1 MTEPSTHRG
10 PELEET
16 SQGSAPVPDDTLVGD
31 DDVDTAVDRLGE
43 LDRLPLEEQVV
54 VYEDIQ
60 DRLARVLERDSD
72 LGGPER

>member
-1 MTEPSTHRG
+1 MTEPSTPRG

-16 SQGSAPVPDDTLVGD
+16 AQRSAPVPDDTLVGD
-31 DDVDTAVDRLGE
+31 DDVDAAVDRLGE

-60 DRLARVLERDSD
+60 DRLARVLERDSE
-72 LGGPER
+72 LGGA